1 MRKIILT
8 LLLASVLFSC
18 KEDNDSS
25 KNIEVSKT
33 YLELNNVN
41 SREDVLIKYG
51 RGSYYAHST
60 DDNIAKA
67 VINDD
72 TLSVI
77 GYSVGKCTI
86 YVYDELDNVKSIS
99 VCITEPIDF
108 TYYIIE
114 NIYIK
119 KGEKRTFS
127 FSPLNYKDYNTFVVS
142 NKEIAD
148 VSIVGDQV
156 KSFLVDA
163 KVTGKTTV
171 SIFKGKMKIS
181 EFDINVVDKYDL
193 YVPKKSLTLKIPF
206 TYGIN
211 GISIWRG
218 SGKYSATI
226 ENKNIAKVES
236 IINWNDNTFNQMC
249 NDAAVLIT
257 PLNEGETFL
266 NIKDEITWQFVRC
279 KITVTR

>member
-8 LLLASVLFSC
+8 LFLALVLFSC
-18 KEDNDSS
+18 KEDNDFS

-51 RGSYYAHST
+51 SGGYYAHST
-60 DDNIAKA
+60 DENVAKA
-67 VINDD
+67 VVNND

-77 GYSVGKCTI
+77 GYSAGKCTI
-86 YVYDELDNVKSIS
+86 YVYDEIDNVKSIS

>member
-1 MRKIILT
+1 MH
-8 LLLASVLFSC
+8 F
-18 KEDNDSS
+18 
-25 KNIEVSKT
+25 
-33 YLELNNVN
+33 
-41 SREDVLIKYG
+41 
-51 RGSYYAHST
+51 
-60 DDNIAKA
+60 
-67 VINDD
+67 
-72 TLSVI
+72 
-77 GYSVGKCTI
+77 
-86 YVYDELDNVKSIS
+86 
-99 VCITEPIDF
+99 TE
-108 TYYIIE
+108 
-114 NIYIK
+114 
-119 KGEKRTFS
+119 G
-127 FSPLNYKDYNTFVVS
+127 LH
-142 NKEIAD
+142 
-148 VSIVGDQV
+148 
-156 KSFLVDA
+156 
-163 KVTGKTTV
+163 
-171 SIFKGKMKIS
+171 
-181 EFDINVVDKYDL
+181 INVVDKYDL

>member
-8 LLLASVLFSC
+8 LFLALVLFSC
-18 KEDNDSS
+18 KEDNDFS

-33 YLELNNVN
+33 YLELDNVN

-51 RGSYYAHST
+51 SGGYYAHSN
-60 DDNIAKA
+60 DENVAMA
-67 VINDD
+67 VVNND

-86 YVYDELDNVKSIS
+86 YVYDKIGNVKYVS

-108 TYYIIE
+108 TWYNIE

-119 KGEKRTFS
+119 KGEKRAFS

-148 VSIVGDQV
+148 VSVVGDQV

-163 KVTGKTTV
+163 KEIGKTTV

-193 YVPKKSLTLKIPF
+193 YVPEKRLTIKIPF

-226 ENKNIAKVES
+226 ENKNIAKVDS
-236 IINWNDNTFNQMC
+236 IINWNSNAFNQMC
-249 NDAAVLIT
+249 NDAAVLIK

>member
-8 LLLASVLFSC
+8 LFLASVLLSC
-18 KEDNDSS
+18 KEDNDFS

-33 YLELNNVN
+33 YLELDNVN

-51 RGSYYAHST
+51 SGSYYANST
-60 DDNIAKA
+60 DENVAKA
-67 VINDD
+67 VVNND

-86 YVYDELDNVKSIS
+86 YVFDELDNVKSIS

-108 TYYIIE
+108 TYYVIE

-148 VSIVGDQV
+148 VSVVGDKV

-163 KVTGKTTV
+163 KETGKTTV

-226 ENKNIAKVES
+226 ENENIAKVES
-236 IINWNDNTFNQMC
+236 IINWNGNTFNQMC